1 MLEWNHSFG
10 TLDSAGAIACGNTAA
25 ASGDGVGIAI
35 GIEPGPPSIP
45 IPGNGSTESR
55 PTPRWKM
62 HRGRV
67 GVATGALPLKI
78 YG

>member
-1 MLEWNHSFG
+1 MESFVWHLG
-10 TLDSAGAIACGNTAA
+10 SCG
-25 ASGDGVGIAI
+25 GRCLREHRGRVGGGVGIAI

-62 HRGRV
+62 HRGRD
-67 GVATGALPLKI
+67 GVATGALCLKI
-78 YG
+78 HG